1 MTDKV
6 LKNPLSILIIL
17 ATLSGCATLE
27 NPDPLES
34 FNRHVF
40 TFNEDMD
47 KMVAKPIAE
56 TYDAVV
62 PEPVDQG
69 VTNFFSNLNDIVVIA
84 NDVLQLKFKQ
94 AASDTGRFLVNS
106 TIGILG
112 VFDVATDWG
121 MPKHNEDFGQTLGY
135 WGVDSGAYIVLPFLG
150 PSTLR
155 DATGRGVDLFL
166 DPRTYAGDAT
176 GVQLGTEALNLVDQ
190 RADLLDA
197 EEVLDAAA
205 LDNYTYIR
213 DAYLQRRKYLVHD
226 GQLPEEKDLEGDL
239 FDDLEE
245 ESESPE
251 ESEQNATDEPSQ
263 DDQKIE

>member
-1 MTDKV
+1 MIGKN
-6 LKNPLSILIIL
+6 LKNPLYILVL
-17 ATLSGCATLE
+17 LGTLSGCATMD

-34 FNRHVF
+34 FNRGVF
-40 TFNEDMD
+40 AFNEDVD
-47 KMVAKPIAE
+47 KIVAKPIAE
-56 TYDAVV
+56 TYDTLV
-62 PEPVDQG
+62 PEPIDQG
-69 VTNFFSNLNDIVVIA
+69 ISNFFSNLNDIVVVA
-84 NDVLQLKFKQ
+84 NDILQLKFKQ

-106 TIGILG
+106 TVGLLG
-112 VFDVATDWG
+112 FFDVATGWG

-135 WGVDSGAYIVLPFLG
+135 WGVDSGAYLVLPLLG
-150 PSTLR
+150 PSSLR
-155 DATGRGVDLFL
+155 DATGRGVDIFL

-176 GVQLGTEALNLVDQ
+176 GVQLGTEAINLIDQ

-226 GQLPEEKDLEGDL
+226 GQLPEEEDLEGDL

-245 ESESPE
+245 EPKS
-251 ESEQNATDEPSQ
+251 TDESKQ
-263 DDQKIE
+263 DASDESARDE